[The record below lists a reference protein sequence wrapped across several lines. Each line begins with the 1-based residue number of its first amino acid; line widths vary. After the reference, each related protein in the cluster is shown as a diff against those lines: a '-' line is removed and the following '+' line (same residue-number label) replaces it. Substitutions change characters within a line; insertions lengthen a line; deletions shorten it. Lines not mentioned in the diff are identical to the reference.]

1 MRNLIH
7 IFAAAFWLACAFR
20 CCADDGGIRIEWDY
34 ASMRKIAPEG
44 TYPRLI
50 RLHDGSALAVYEH
63 GGDSEMR
70 KSTDDGDTWGEAS
83 AMLKRQNRPSA
94 NGEVRVNAAN
104 PEIVQLKNGTLLAA
118 CNYRPER
125 PGEIPFAIAVSRSAD
140 SGKTWSAPEIV
151 HEAGTRFENGCW
163 EPSFL
168 ELPNGDVQIYFAN
181 EGPYTGSDEQE
192 ISMLTSKD
200 NGMTWG
206 NLKTVSF
213 RKDSRDG
220 MPVAKIV
227 VGEIVCVIEDCG
239 FGAFKPYTV
248 RTKQADNWPGPVSGG
263 SPMRTKALA
272 EPVEEWVYMGAPYL
286 AVLPSGETLVSYQAD
301 RERREGDRVA
311 HSVMEVAVG
320 DKNARDFGRISRPF
334 PVQQGGRAIWPSL
347 AVWDGDTV
355 VALAACSFNGEA
367 TAPYMIKGRVMRDI
381 GIKSAEDALKPA
393 RQR

>member
-1 MRNLIH
+1 M
-7 IFAAAFWLACAFR
+7 FAFAFGLLAGT
-20 CCADDGGIRIEWDY
+20 CCYCGESGIRIDWDLS
-34 ASMRKIAPEG
+34 SMRKIAPEG

-50 RLHDGSALAVYEH
+50 RLHDGSAVAVYEH
-63 GGDSEMR
+63 GGNSEMR
-70 KSTDDGDTWGEAS
+70 TSADGGDTWGEAS
-83 AMLKRQNRPSA
+83 AIFERQSRPSA
-94 NGEVRVNAAN
+94 NGEVRANAAN
-104 PEIVQLKNGTLLAA
+104 PEIVQLKNGIMLAA

-125 PGEIPFAIAVSRSAD
+125 PGKIPFAIAVSRSAD

-181 EGPYTGSDEQE
+181 EGPYIESSEQE

-206 NLKTVSF
+206 GLKTASF
-213 RKDSRDG
+213 RRGSRDG

-227 VGEIVCVIEDCG
+227 GGEIVCVIEDCG

-248 RTKQADNWPGPVSGG
+248 RTKPADNWPEPVWGD
-263 SPMRTKALA
+263 SPMRAKALA
-272 EPVEEWVYMGAPYL
+272 DPVEEWVYMGAPYL
-286 AVLPSGETLVSYQAD
+286 AVLPSGETVISYQAD
-301 RERREGDRVA
+301 RERRGGDRVA

-320 DKNARDFGRISRPF
+320 DKNARNFSRICRPF
-334 PVQQGGRAIWPSL
+334 PIRQGGRAIWPSL
-347 AVWDGDTV
+347 AVWDNDTV

-381 GIKSAEDALKPA
+381 GVKSAKDALKPA